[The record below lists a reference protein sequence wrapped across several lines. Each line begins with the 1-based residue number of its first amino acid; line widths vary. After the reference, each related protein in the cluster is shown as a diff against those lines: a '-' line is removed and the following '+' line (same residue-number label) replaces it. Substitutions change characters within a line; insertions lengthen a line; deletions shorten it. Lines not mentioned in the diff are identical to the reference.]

1 MSTDTGTYTI
11 GQAAERSGFTASAL
25 RYYEDHGLLEP
36 VARTDA
42 GYRLYD
48 DTSLA
53 RLTFIDRAK
62 QLGCTLE
69 EITDLAELWEADDCG
84 PVQARLHEL
93 VSDKIADAQ
102 RRSTELLAFTAQLQT
117 AAAHLGGEPVD
128 GPCGD
133 GCACFAES
141 DGATEADG
149 VAGTDGAAGS
159 VTAGESVPVTLGEQA
174 DPAIACSL
182 PAAEMPGR
190 QEDWEALVDH
200 VRDREPLA
208 DDVGVRLVFDPA
220 VSVEEIARLAAAE
233 QSCCRFFAFALTVD
247 QRGIGLE
254 IRGPDDAADLI
265 TAIFGTA
272 A

>member
-1 MSTDTGTYTI
+1 MSTDTSTYTI
-11 GQAAERSGFTASAL
+11 GEVAERSGFSTSAL
-25 RYYEDHGLLEP
+25 RYYEHHGLLEP
-36 VARTDA
+36 VARTAA

-48 DTSLA
+48 DTSLD
-53 RLTFIDRAK
+53 RLRFIDRAK

-69 EITDLAELWEADDCG
+69 EITDLAELWEAEDCG

-93 VSDKIADAQ
+93 VTDKITDAQ

-133 GCACFAES
+133 GCACFAGSGE
-141 DGATEADG
+141 
-149 VAGTDGAAGS
+149 AGS
-159 VTAGESVPVTLGEQA
+159 GESVPVTLGEQA
-174 DPAIACSL
+174 DPAVACSL

-200 VRDREPLA
+200 VRAREPLP
-208 DDVGVRLVFDPA
+208 DDAGVRLVFDPA
-220 VSVEEIARLAAAE
+220 VPVEEVARLAAAE
-233 QSCCRFFAFALTVD
+233 HGCCSFFAFTLTVD

-254 IRGPDDAADLI
+254 IRGPEDAAEVI
-265 TAIFGTA
+265 TAMFGTA